1 MRIVSL
7 DLSKAFDRANWHAL
21 CLALRDRRVSDH
33 IMSISQLIYSN
44 QLGERLGE
52 HTNIDHSAS
61 VHPSADVFGSRVVLP
76 ADVLSAM
83 VQRDLKIHAAFTAFA
98 ASHLFEDLTH
108 HQHLDGEP
116 HPSVISLHNFHQPP
130 PTPVTSPHIPPH
142 PSVIGGLCLWTLR
155 IRRLA
160 LKPTS
165 NAWKLPCKTWYNRS
179 LRPYRG
185 KKV

>member
-52 HTNIDHSAS
+52 HTNIDHSTS

-76 ADVLSAM
+76 AHAFSNGSTRPKNTRGVYSICGQPPFRGLNPPSASRWRAPP
-83 VQRDLKIHAAFTAFA
+83 VSDFLAQLPPAPADS
-98 ASHLFEDLTH
+98 SHL
-108 HQHLDGEP
+108 
-116 HPSVISLHNFHQPP
+116 
-130 PTPVTSPHIPPH
+130 PHIPPH